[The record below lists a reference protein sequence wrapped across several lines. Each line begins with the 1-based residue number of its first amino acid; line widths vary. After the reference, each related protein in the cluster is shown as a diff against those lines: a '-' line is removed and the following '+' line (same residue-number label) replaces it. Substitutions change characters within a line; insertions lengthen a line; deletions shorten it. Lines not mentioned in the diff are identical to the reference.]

1 MKCNFDCI
9 FSHQPFS
16 YLLWLPKWVLH
27 GVDKQYAL
35 ESFLSLFTGSLAPG
49 IPTEKD
55 LISLYCKFRGLRDI
69 HHEHWNFYIALSFF
83 RMAAIAQVMLLE
95 LNA

>member
-1 MKCNFDCI
+1 MCQFTSLLTEHFDLTCYGNQSGCYMEWI
-9 FSHQPFS
+9 SN
-16 YLLWLPKWVLH
+16 
-27 GVDKQYAL
+27 AL

-55 LISLYCKFRGLRDI
+55 LISLYCKFRGLGDI

-95 LNA
+95 LNAY

>member
-1 MKCNFDCI
+1 MEWISN
-9 FSHQPFS
+9 
-16 YLLWLPKWVLH
+16 
-27 GVDKQYAL
+27 AL
-35 ESFLSLFTGSLAPG
+35 ERFLSLFTGSLAPG

-55 LISLYCKFRGLRDI
+55 LISLYCKFRGLGDI

-95 LNA
+95 LNAY